1 MSNDFGQ
8 RQSRGRLVFTCVMC
22 LAGVVLV
29 FMVGGSRIFS
39 VLPIIIGA
47 LLAGVVFSSTIFTLL
62 RTKWSYPVMLL
73 GLLSIL
79 GLMNWLA
86 GPWATGQIAWLF
98 GTLAG
103 TVFGSHLRYLV
114 MSNRRQSS

>member
-8 RQSRGRLVFTCVMC
+8 RQSRGRLVFACVMC
-22 LAGVVLV
+22 LTGIVLV
-29 FMVGGSRIFS
+29 FVVGGSRTFS

-62 RTKWSYPVMLL
+62 RIKWSYPVMLL

-114 MSNRRQSS
+114 MVDRRRAS

>member
-1 MSNDFGQ
+1 M
-8 RQSRGRLVFTCVMC
+8 
-22 LAGVVLV
+22 LV
-29 FMVGGSRIFS
+29 FMVGGSRTFS
-39 VLPIIIGA
+39 VLPLIVGT
-47 LLAGVVFSSTIFTLL
+47 LLAGVVFSSLIFTLL
-62 RTKWSYPVMLL
+62 KMKWAHPVMLF

-114 MSNRRQSS
+114 MVDRRRSS